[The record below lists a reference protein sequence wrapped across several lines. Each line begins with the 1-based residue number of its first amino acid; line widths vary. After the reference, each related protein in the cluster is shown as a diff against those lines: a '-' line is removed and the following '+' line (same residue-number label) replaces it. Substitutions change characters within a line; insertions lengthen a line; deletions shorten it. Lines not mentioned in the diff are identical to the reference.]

1 MEKTC
6 AFTGNRPEKLPWQY
20 NESDPRC
27 VRAKQEIANRVREAV
42 RDGYVR
48 FISGMAQ
55 GGDVFFAES
64 VLALK
69 DENPS
74 VTLECAVP
82 YLGQASR
89 WSGEYRLRYDDILK
103 RADKITVLSDDYT
116 PWCMHVRNRYMVDN
130 CSRLITLDYGKSGG
144 TQYTIEYAKS
154 KNKEIVDVF
163 CVKFEIYP

>member
-116 PWCMHVRNRYMVDN
+116 PWCMHVRNRYRWTTVRGS
-130 CSRLITLDYGKSGG
+130 SRSTTAKAAARSTLLSTQKAKIKKS
-144 TQYTIEYAKS
+144 
-154 KNKEIVDVF
+154 
-163 CVKFEIYP
+163 